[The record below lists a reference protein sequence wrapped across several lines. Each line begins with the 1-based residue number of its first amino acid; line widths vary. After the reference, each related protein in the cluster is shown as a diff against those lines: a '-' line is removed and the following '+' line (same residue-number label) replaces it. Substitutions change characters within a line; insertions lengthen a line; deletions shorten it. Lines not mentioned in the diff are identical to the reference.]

1 MKPSSVL
8 DQVVLGYSPVY
19 DRQRAV
25 AATRLTV
32 FPVRGDSPPEGASLL
47 DALAE
52 AFGAEAPAAAAL
64 PAVWLNIADEPLLDA
79 VLQACAGAPR
89 AVLVEVP
96 AFLAP
101 PRAAALQS
109 LADVGQPLALRG
121 LPRDP
126 SVAGLSA
133 FACLV
138 LDLQDEEQ
146 RAAVRRGALS
156 HRVVAAGARL
166 AADVDAALAGAAT
179 AVAGWPVDDEP
190 AAAPRGGM
198 PPEVRGIV
206 ELMNCIERED
216 PVERMEAVLTGDPAL
231 GFRLLRYLN
240 SAAFGLRA
248 EVTSFRHGLKML
260 GHQRLKRWLALLLA
274 TGSPN
279 PLARLINPVAARRG
293 LVLDELARRSGDDWL
308 RSEMFIGGV
317 FSLLDRL
324 MGLPMEALMRDLP
337 VPPRVQQSLLGSG
350 PYAQH
355 LALVQALEA
364 GSAAD
369 IAEACEAALAS
380 RGDVNRAL
388 LRALSLARELD

>member
-8 DQVVLGYSPVY
+8 DQVVLGYSPAF

-32 FPVRGDSPPEGASLL
+32 FPVRGDAQPDGAALL
-47 DALAE
+47 EALTE
-52 AFGAEAPAAAAL
+52 AFGGDPPPDGAL

-79 VLQACAGAPR
+79 VLRALAGGPR

-96 AFLAP
+96 AFLAA
-101 PRAAALQS
+101 PRAAALQA
-109 LADVGQPLALRG
+109 LAAAGQPLALGG

-133 FACLV
+133 FACGV
-138 LDLQDEEQ
+138 LDLQDDEQ
-146 RAAVRRGALS
+146 RTAVRRGALS
-156 HRVVAAGARL
+156 HRVVAVGARL
-166 AADVDAALAGAAT
+166 AADVDTALAGAAT

-190 AAAPRGGM
+190 VAAARGGM

-279 PLARLINPVAARRG
+279 PRARLLNPVAARRG

-308 RSEMFIGGV
+308 RSEMFICGV

-324 MGLPMEALMRDLP
+324 MGLPMDELMRNLP
-337 VPPRVQQSLLGSG
+337 VQPRVQQSLLGSG
-350 PYAQH
+350 PYAHH
-355 LALVQALEA
+355 LALVQALDS
-364 GSAAD
+364 GSAPD
-369 IAEACEAALAS
+369 IGAAAEAALAS

-388 LRALSLARELD
+388 LRALSMARELD

>member
-1 MKPSSVL
+1 
-8 DQVVLGYSPVY
+8 
-19 DRQRAV
+19 
-25 AATRLTV
+25 
-32 FPVRGDSPPEGASLL
+32 
-47 DALAE
+47 
-52 AFGAEAPAAAAL
+52 
-64 PAVWLNIADEPLLDA
+64 
-79 VLQACAGAPR
+79 
-89 AVLVEVP
+89 
-96 AFLAP
+96 
-101 PRAAALQS
+101 
-109 LADVGQPLALRG
+109 
-121 LPRDP
+121 
-126 SVAGLSA
+126 
-133 FACLV
+133 
-138 LDLQDEEQ
+138 
-146 RAAVRRGALS
+146 
-156 HRVVAAGARL
+156 
-166 AADVDAALAGAAT
+166 
-179 AVAGWPVDDEP
+179 
-190 AAAPRGGM
+190 
-198 PPEVRGIV
+198 
-206 ELMNCIERED
+206 
-216 PVERMEAVLTGDPAL
+216 MEAVLTGDPAL